1 MITPRMS
8 VIDDKGTAKLL
19 LDLNGRDVYV
29 TREQLEAMTLLI
41 DPNSVTGEHSRAL
54 QMMADSE
61 IPCQQQKCGE
71 RPTVSRDQYG
81 ARRCQMHEDAA
92 NAAGWDAS

>member
-1 MITPRMS
+1 MNTPE
-8 VIDDKGTAKLL
+8 VNVVDDGGTAKLL
-19 LDLNGRDVYV
+19 LDLNGRDVLV
-29 TREQLEAMTLLI
+29 TREQLEAMTLLV
-41 DPNSVTGEHSRAL
+41 DPASVTVAHSRAL

-71 RPTVSRDQYG
+71 RPTVGHDQYG

-92 NAAGWDAS
+92 NAAGWSAS

>member
-1 MITPRMS
+1 MSTPSMS
-8 VIDDKGTAKLL
+8 FIDDKGTAKLL
-19 LDLNGRDVYV
+19 LDLNGRDVLV
-29 TREQLEAMTLLI
+29 TREQLEAMTLLV
-41 DPNSVTGEHSRAL
+41 DPASVTVAHSRAL

-71 RPTVSRDQYG
+71 RPTVGHDQYG
-81 ARRCQMHEDAA
+81 APRCQMHEDAA

>member
-1 MITPRMS
+1 MTTPSMS

-29 TREQLEAMTLLI
+29 TREQLEAMTLLVY
-41 DPNSVTGEHSRAL
+41 PASVTVAHYRAL
-54 QMMADSE
+54 QMMAESE
-61 IPCQQQKCGE
+61 RPCQQQKCGE

-92 NAAGWDAS
+92 NAAGWSAS

>member
-1 MITPRMS
+1 MSTPRMS
-8 VIDDKGTAKLL
+8 VVDDKGTAKLL
-19 LDLNGRDVYV
+19 LDLNGRDLLV
-29 TREQLEAMTLLI
+29 TRDQLEAMTLLVE
-41 DPNSVTGEHSRAL
+41 PASVTVAHSRAL

-71 RPTVSRDQYG
+71 RPTVGRDQYG

-92 NAAGWDAS
+92 NAAGWSAS

>member
-1 MITPRMS
+1 MSTPRMS
-8 VIDDKGTAKLL
+8 VVDDQGTAKLL
-19 LDLNGRDVYV
+19 LDLNGRDVLV
-29 TREQLEAMTLLI
+29 TRDQLEAMTLLVA
-41 DPNSVTGEHSRAL
+41 PASVTVAHSRAL

>member
-1 MITPRMS
+1 MTTPSMS
-8 VIDDKGTAKLL
+8 VIDDKGAAKLL
-19 LDLNGRDVYV
+19 LDLGGRDVLV
-29 TREQLEAMTLLI
+29 TRDQLEAITLLT
-41 DPNSVTGEHSRAL
+41 DPASVTVAHSHAL

-71 RPTVSRDQYG
+71 RPTVGRDQYG

>member
-1 MITPRMS
+1 MTTPSMS

-19 LDLNGRDVYV
+19 LDLNGRDVLV
-29 TREQLEAMTLLI
+29 TRDQLEAMTLLV
-41 DPNSVTGEHSRAL
+41 DPASVTVAHSRAL

-92 NAAGWDAS
+92 NAAGWSAS

>member
-1 MITPRMS
+1 MTTPRMS
-8 VIDDKGTAKLL
+8 VVDDQGTAKLL
-19 LDLNGRDVYV
+19 LDLNGRDVLV
-29 TREQLEAMTLLI
+29 TRDQLEAMTLLV
-41 DPNSVTGEHSRAL
+41 DPASVTVAHANAL
-54 QMMADSE
+54 QMMSDSE
-61 IPCQQQKCGE
+61 RPCQQQKCGE

>member
-1 MITPRMS
+1 MTTPSMS
-8 VIDDKGTAKLL
+8 VVDDKGTAKLL
-19 LDLNGRDVYV
+19 LDFNGRDVLV
-29 TREQLEAMTLLI
+29 TREQLEAMTLLV
-41 DPNSVTGEHSRAL
+41 DPASVTVAHSRAL

-92 NAAGWDAS
+92 RAAGWDAS

>member
-1 MITPRMS
+1 MTTPSMS
-8 VIDDKGTAKLL
+8 VVDDDGTAKLL
-19 LDLNGRDVYV
+19 LDLNGRDVLV
-29 TREQLEAMTLLI
+29 TRDQLEAMTLLI
-41 DPNSVTGEHSRAL
+41 DPNSVTGEHGNAL

-71 RPTVSRDQYG
+71 RPTVGRDQYG

>member
-1 MITPRMS
+1 MTTPSMS
-8 VIDDKGTAKLL
+8 VVDDKGTAKLL
-19 LDLNGRDVYV
+19 LDFNGRDVLV
-29 TREQLEAMTLLI
+29 TRDQLEAMTLLV
-41 DPNSVTGEHSRAL
+41 DPASVTVAHANAL

-71 RPTVSRDQYG
+71 RPTVGRDQYG

>member
-1 MITPRMS
+1 MSTPRMS
-8 VIDDKGTAKLL
+8 VVDDAGTAKLL
-19 LDLNGRDVYV
+19 LDLNGRDVLV
-29 TREQLEAMTLLI
+29 
-41 DPNSVTGEHSRAL
+41 DPQSVTFAHHIAL

>member
-1 MITPRMS
+1 MTTPRMS
-8 VIDDKGTAKLL
+8 VVDDKGTAKLL
-19 LDLNGRDVYV
+19 LDLNGRDVLV
-29 TREQLEAMTLLI
+29 TREQLEAMTLLVY
-41 DPNSVTGEHSRAL
+41 PASVTVAHSRAL

-92 NAAGWDAS
+92 NAAGWSAS

>member
-1 MITPRMS
+1 MTTPRMS
-8 VIDDKGTAKLL
+8 VVDDKGTAKLL

-29 TREQLEAMTLLI
+29 TREQLEAMTLLV

-71 RPTVSRDQYG
+71 RPTVGRDQYG
-81 ARRCQMHEDAA
+81 ARRCQMHEGAA
-92 NAAGWDAS
+92 NAAGWSAS

>member
-1 MITPRMS
+1 MTTPRMS
-8 VIDDKGTAKLL
+8 VVDDKGTAKLL
-19 LDLNGRDVYV
+19 LDLNGRDVLL
-29 TREQLEAMTLLI
+29 TREQLEAMTLLV
-41 DPNSVTGEHSRAL
+41 DPNSVTVAHSRAL

-71 RPTVSRDQYG
+71 RPTVGRDQYG
-81 ARRCQMHEDAA
+81 ARRCRVHEDAA